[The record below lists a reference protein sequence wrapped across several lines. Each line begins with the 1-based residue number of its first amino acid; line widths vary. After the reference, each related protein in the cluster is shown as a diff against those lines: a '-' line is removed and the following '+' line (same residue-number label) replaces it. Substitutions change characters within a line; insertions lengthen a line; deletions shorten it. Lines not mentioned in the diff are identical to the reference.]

1 MRCIKACSKVLLGG
15 SSVDRGSRNNSRNSS
30 SRCLCNH
37 HRQLFL
43 YCGEPTMMEA
53 TNSSRKFWRCS
64 IPAMAAKGNIQEV
77 RQRHVRVKRRIYER
91 CHLPT
96 HDIKDVIQE
105 TNTLDETKKAKPH
118 HPEEPTKDSFGRGQ
132 QGLRPITKE
141 TRLIQ
146 TRPPRIKAGNVQ
158 TRLTKVKPMS
168 CPNVALGRVDQG
180 SHYHQSTPI

>member
-1 MRCIKACSKVLLGG
+1 MRCTKACSKVLLGG

-105 TNTLDETKKAKPH
+105 TNTLDETKKRSRIIQKSLP
-118 HPEEPTKDSFGRGQ
+118 R
-132 QGLRPITKE
+132 
-141 TRLIQ
+141 TRLDEASKDWGQ
-146 TRPPRIKAGNVQ
+146 LQRR
-158 TRLTKVKPMS
+158 R
-168 CPNVALGRVDQG
+168 ALSRQDRQG
-180 SHYHQSTPI
+180 SRLATFKQDWPRSNQCLVRM